1 MKLKQ
6 KILLLVVAPVI
17 IMGLIIFTVSSIQV
31 EDAMEIQNEEGLQ
44 ATAISILNTYDYG
57 GRGNYRLD
65 ENGDFKKGNTMNLST
80 STDIVDSVK
89 ESGTEVTIYYQTQV
103 VLSSLT
109 DANGERLTDI
119 PVSAAVEA
127 QVLGAGE
134 GAVDTELTVNG
145 EQYLA
150 YYIPII
156 DTSDKPPVGMIMVC
170 RLHSELLDSIHAVQL
185 STLIVTVI
193 MIVICIVLGY
203 IVVSMIIRVLNRGI
217 GIVDEIAHGNL
228 TVSVHNKLINR
239 KDELGVMS
247 RSVHALREE
256 LIQILSTIH
265 GHSVMLTEEAARLKA
280 SAGSSTEMV
289 SQMEKAVQ
297 EIASGAGVQAQ
308 ETQHA
313 TEDVVLMGNMVERT
327 MTEADSLNVNANT
340 MRESGMEASRILS
353 ELNAINQQAKNAIE
367 IIYKQTNVTNESAEK
382 IREATDLIT
391 SIADETGLLS
401 LNASIEAARAGESG
415 RGFAV
420 VAAQIQKLSEQTNSS
435 AKQIEDIVEALIQN
449 SNYAVETMDE
459 VKAIM
464 DKQSEHVQKTD
475 TIFSEVQT
483 GIDNSIRG
491 VNQIHKKAQQLD
503 EARVG
508 VVDIV
513 QNLTAIAEQN
523 AASTQETSA
532 STIEMNQFMNTIAQ
546 DADRL
551 STIANELEKCM
562 SAFRL

>member
-6 KILLLVVAPVI
+6 KILLMVVAPVI

-31 EDAMEIQNEEGLQ
+31 EDAMEKQNEEGLQ

-109 DANGERLTDI
+109 DKNGERLTDI
-119 PVSAAVEA
+119 PVSAAVESR
-127 QVLGAGE
+127 VLGAGE
-134 GAVDTELTVNG
+134 NAVDTELTVNG
-145 EQYLA
+145 KQYLA

-170 RLHSELLDSIHAVQL
+170 RLHSELSESIHAVQL
-185 STLIVTVI
+185 STLLVTVV

-203 IVVSMIIRVLNRGI
+203 IVVSMIIQVLNRGI

-228 TVSVHNKLINR
+228 TVPVHNKLINR

-265 GHSVMLTEEAARLKA
+265 GHSVMLTEEAARLKE

-289 SQMEKAVQ
+289 SQMERAVQ
-297 EIASGAGVQAQ
+297 EIATGAGVQAQ

-313 TEDVVLMGNMVERT
+313 TEDVVLMGNMVERA
-327 MTEADSLNVNANT
+327 MTEAASLNVNANT

-367 IIYKQTNVTNESAEK
+367 VIYKQTNVTNESAEK
-382 IREATDLIT
+382 IKEATNLIT

-435 AKQIEDIVEALIQN
+435 AKQIEDVVAALIQN

-491 VNQIHKKAQQLD
+491 VNQIHEKTQQLD

-523 AASTQETSA
+523 AASTEETSA
-532 STIEMNQFMNTIAQ
+532 STTEMNRFMNTIEQ

-551 STIANELEKCM
+551 SAIAKELEKCM